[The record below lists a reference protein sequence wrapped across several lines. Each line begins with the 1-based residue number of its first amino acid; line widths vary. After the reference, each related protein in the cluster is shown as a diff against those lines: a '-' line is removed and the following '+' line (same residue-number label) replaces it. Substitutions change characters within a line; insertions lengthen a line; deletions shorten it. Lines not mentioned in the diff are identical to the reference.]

1 MRPPTPPP
9 LLQSG
14 PTTKMQTRTFNHR
27 EKQCVHFILLE
38 FVAPTRTHPFSSK
51 TQTSPLPKDGPM
63 TQPFWRK
70 IQTDVA
76 PGGDVKDA
84 VLKGVFG
91 LDNAE
96 LIWVHTPVSC
106 DNLHFPG

>member
-1 MRPPTPPP
+1 
-9 LLQSG
+9 
-14 PTTKMQTRTFNHR
+14 
-27 EKQCVHFILLE
+27 
-38 FVAPTRTHPFSSK
+38 
-51 TQTSPLPKDGPM
+51 M